1 MFRDD
6 RHISWRP
13 IAGQSREMTFDR
25 PVLQGVV
32 GQHHDPPSK
41 RERSSRRRQESLQ
54 DAQLIVNLDPE
65 SLKGTLGG
73 MSRGTPR
80 SGWNSIRDDIHQST

>member
-13 IAGQSREMTFDR
+13 VAGQSREMTFDR

-41 RERSSRRRQESLQ
+41 RERSSRRRQEPLQ
-54 DAQLIVNLDPE
+54 DA
-65 SLKGTLGG
+65 
-73 MSRGTPR
+73 
-80 SGWNSIRDDIHQST
+80 